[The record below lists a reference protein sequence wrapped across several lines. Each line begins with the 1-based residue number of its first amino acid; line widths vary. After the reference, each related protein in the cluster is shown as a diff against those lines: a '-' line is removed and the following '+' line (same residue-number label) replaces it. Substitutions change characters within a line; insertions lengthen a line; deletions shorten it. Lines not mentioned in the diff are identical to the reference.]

1 MINKKRA
8 SYGIDMLNGP
18 VLMPLIRFAFPLMAS
33 GILQL
38 MFNAAD
44 VIVVGQFAG
53 DNALAAVGSTGSL
66 TSLIV
71 NLFMGLAIGANVVAA
86 RYYGAQDYQGM
97 SRTVHTSMLLAII
110 FGAVLTVIGVVFAPT
125 FLEWM
130 GSPEEVIGLASV
142 YLRIYFCGML
152 AIMMY
157 NFGAAILRSIGD
169 TKRPLIYLT
178 ISGVVNVVLNLI
190 FVIGFD
196 MSVAGV
202 ALATLIS
209 QVISAV
215 LVVVCLIRSEGAI
228 HFDFRRMSIDK
239 KVMLDM
245 LRVGLPAGL
254 QSTMFAIS
262 NVVIQ
267 SAINSFGAV
276 AVAANSAASNLD
288 GFVYT
293 SMNSISQA
301 TTSFTSQNFGARKY
315 DRIWKIF
322 RSSIMCVSIVGIVLG
337 VGVWGFGGTLL
348 KMYTDSDSVITA
360 GMVRLTWMCL
370 PYVLCG
376 IMEIIVGALRGIGYS
391 VGPMVVAVFG
401 ACVLRLV
408 WIATVCQLP
417 VFEETTAGIY
427 MSYPVSWIITEA
439 AQFAIFVYGM
449 KKLKKMQQEV

>member
-1 MINKKRA
+1 MARRS

-18 VLMPLIRFAFPLMAS
+18 ILMPLIRFALPLMAS

-44 VIVVGQFAG
+44 VIVVGRFAG

-86 RYYGAQDYQGM
+86 RFYGAQDYQGM
-97 SRTVHTSMLLAII
+97 SRTVHTSMLISAI
-110 FGAVLTVIGVVFAPT
+110 FGVVLTIIGVVFAPT

-130 GSPEEVIGLASV
+130 GSPDEVIGLASI

-152 AIMMY
+152 AIMVY

-169 TKRPLIYLT
+169 TRRPLIYLT
-178 ISGVVNVVLNLI
+178 IAGVVNVLLNLM
-190 FVIGFD
+190 FVIGFK

-209 QVISAV
+209 QVISAA
-215 LVVVCLIRSEGAI
+215 LVVICLIRTEGAI
-228 HFDFRRMSIDK
+228 HFDVRKLSIDK
-239 KVMLDM
+239 KVL
-245 LRVGLPAGL
+245 LEIIRVGLPAGL
-254 QSTMFAIS
+254 QSTMFAIA

-267 SAINSFGAV
+267 SAINAFGAV

-293 SMNSISQA
+293 AMNSVSQA
-301 TTSFTSQNFGARKY
+301 TTSFTSQNYGARRY
-315 DRIWKIF
+315 DRLWKIF
-322 RSSIMCVSIVGIVLG
+322 KSSLMCVSLVGLVLG
-337 VGVWGFGGTLL
+337 VGVWALGDILL
-348 KMYTDSDSVITA
+348 TMYTDSADVIAA
-360 GMVRLTWMCL
+360 GMIRLTWMCL

-391 VGPMVVAVFG
+391 IAPMIVSVFG
-401 ACVLRLV
+401 ACVFRLA
-408 WIATVCQLP
+408 WIYTVCRLP
-417 VFEETTAGIY
+417 VFAETTAGIY

-439 AQFAIFVYGM
+439 AHFGIFIYGM
-449 KKLKKMQQEV
+449 RKLKAHAANEL

>member
-1 MINKKRA
+1 MARRS

-18 VLMPLIRFAFPLMAS
+18 ILMPLIRFALPLMAS

-44 VIVVGQFAG
+44 VIVVGRFAG

-86 RYYGAQDYQGM
+86 RFYGAQDYQGM
-97 SRTVHTSMLLAII
+97 SRTVHTSMLISVI
-110 FGAVLTVIGVVFAPT
+110 FGVVLTIIGVVFAPT
-125 FLEWM
+125 FLAWM
-130 GSPEEVIGLASV
+130 GSPDEVIGLASV

-152 AIMMY
+152 AIMVY

-169 TKRPLIYLT
+169 TRRPLIYLT
-178 ISGVVNVVLNLI
+178 IAGVVNVLLNLL
-190 FVIGFD
+190 FVIGLK

-209 QVISAV
+209 QVISAA
-215 LVVVCLIRSEGAI
+215 LVVICLIRTEGAI
-228 HFDFRRMSIDK
+228 HFDVRKLSIDK
-239 KVMLDM
+239 KVL
-245 LRVGLPAGL
+245 LEIIRVGLPAGL
-254 QSTMFAIS
+254 QSTMFAIA

-267 SAINSFGAV
+267 SAINAFGAV

-293 SMNSISQA
+293 AMNSVSQA
-301 TTSFTSQNFGARKY
+301 TTSFTSQNYGARRF
-315 DRIWKIF
+315 DRLWKIF
-322 RSSIMCVSIVGIVLG
+322 KSSLMCVSLVGLVLG
-337 VGVWGFGGTLL
+337 VGVWALGNTLL
-348 KMYTDSDSVITA
+348 TMYTDSADVIAA
-360 GMVRLTWMCL
+360 GMIRLTWMCL

-391 VGPMVVAVFG
+391 IAPMIVSVFG
-401 ACVLRLV
+401 ACVFRLA
-408 WIATVCQLP
+408 WIYTVCRLP
-417 VFEETTAGIY
+417 VFAETTAGIY
-427 MSYPVSWIITEA
+427 MSYPVSWLITEA
-439 AQFAIFVYGM
+439 AQFGIFIYGM
-449 KKLKKMQQEV
+449 RKLKAQVANEL